1 MADIIDFALERAKR
15 KSGLNCSVTLKDML
29 KEGYDPCDPLDI
41 QAYND
46 WQAVQ
51 GIIHKE
57 MGPEWSD
64 EALERLFKDIENF
77 DEDNKTFTI
86 EYNSDGDP
94 KELLD
99 EILKKD

>member
-15 KSGLNCSVTLKDML
+15 KSGLTCSATLKDML

-46 WQAVQ
+46 WKAVQ
-51 GIIHKE
+51 GIIYKE
-57 MGPEWSD
+57 MGPDWSD

-77 DEDNKTFTI
+77 DIDDKPVTI
-86 EYNSDGDP
+86 EYNWEGDP
-94 KELLD
+94 KDLLD
-99 EILKKD
+99 QILKKD